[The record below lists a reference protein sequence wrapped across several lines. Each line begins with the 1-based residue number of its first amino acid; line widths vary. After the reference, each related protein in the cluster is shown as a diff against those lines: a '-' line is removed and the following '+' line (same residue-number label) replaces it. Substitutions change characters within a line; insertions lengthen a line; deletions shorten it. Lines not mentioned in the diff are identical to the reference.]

1 MQPQGHSRHSLE
13 LSLSPLHHRTP
24 PRTPPNA
31 RLAHL
36 PPAAMSSSESDDDST
51 IFAGLTFFI
60 HGHWAGRTYGRVAR
74 EIKENGGR
82 VVKDV
87 TDIDL
92 SHAVVSGQ
100 LWSKQGTVGADH
112 TIRAIIAANEGNRSE
127 EDEDQNVR
135 LLLPLDPV
143 LLSCLDP
150 TWR

>member
-1 MQPQGHSRHSLE
+1 
-13 LSLSPLHHRTP
+13 
-24 PRTPPNA
+24 
-31 RLAHL
+31 
-36 PPAAMSSSESDDDST
+36 MSSSESDDDST

-100 LWSKQGTVGADH
+100 LWSKQGTVSADH

-135 LLLPLDPV
+135 LLLPLAPV
-143 LLSCLDP
+143 LLSYLDA
-150 TWR
+150 TRR